1 MPGTSSAWR
10 AAHIGT
16 RSGGD
21 ISLLEAA
28 DAIFIDY
35 AANDMIVSREGS
47 VTSNDDPFAAQ
58 RATFEVRV
66 RRLLLLKATQ
76 PPGRLGSGLG
86 Q

>member
-66 RRLLLLKATQ
+66 RTYFYLRLRNL
-76 PPGRLGSGLG
+76 PVG
-86 Q
+86 